1 MKNRTY
7 LLPILLIG
15 VVTAACLAALVI
27 VSFFPGR
34 VLPKLDIPAMVA
46 LSLVA
51 LTIHYYLGN
60 DKACYVCA
68 VIFGGAVFGIFP
80 FLTGMISPTFWWK
93 YALAGA
99 VVFPVTAYFFRSLT
113 MRLSSAPMNKL
124 APLVGAIGLFLAA
137 QILAGMFL

>member
-7 LLPILLIG
+7 LLPVLLTA
-15 VVTAACLAALVI
+15 VVTAACLVALVI
-27 VSFFPGR
+27 GSFFPGR

-60 DKACYVCA
+60 DKICYVSTA
-68 VIFGGAVFGIFP
+68 IFGAAVFAVLPLLAGVTVP
-80 FLTGMISPTFWWK
+80 ALWWK

-99 VVFPVTAYFFRSLT
+99 AVFPGTTWLFCSLT
-113 MRLSSAPMNKL
+113 QRLRSAPMQKL
-124 APLVGAIGLFLAA
+124 APIVGAIGLFLAA